1 MGPIAAEAARQ
12 KDREAALTRARDM
25 AARAEAGTSLRQIG
39 VEYGVSRQRVS
50 QILTKYGFT
59 AYIEKNKERIV
70 ARRKKIDAAV
80 TEALTSADK
89 VTHEEVAAKLGMP
102 VSSVQKSTMR
112 TGAKTD
118 FWPESHALDKQVY
131 EARVSRMTWREIGTQ
146 YGLCLQWHS
155 NYTSSPEAV
164 RRARRH
170 AKRAGLP
177 WPIVWD

>member
-1 MGPIAAEAARQ
+1 MTSTPENV
-12 KDREAALTRARDM
+12 AALSRAMDM
-25 AARAEAGTSLRQIG
+25 ATRAEAGVPLKQIG
-39 VEYGVSRQRVS
+39 VEYGVIRQRVS
-50 QILTKYGFT
+50 QILSKYGFT
-59 AYIEKNKERIV
+59 AYLEKNKERIV
-70 ARRKKIDAAV
+70 ERRKKIDAAV

-102 VSSVQKSTMR
+102 VSSVQKSAMR
-112 TGAKTD
+112 AKAKTD

-131 EARVSRMTWREIGTQ
+131 EARLRRMTWREIGTQ
-146 YGLCLQWHS
+146 YGLRLQWHS
-155 NYTSSPEAV
+155 TYTSSPEAV

>member
-1 MGPIAAEAARQ
+1 MGPKDEEAAR
-12 KDREAALTRARDM
+12 ARATDM
-25 AARAEAGTSLRQIG
+25 AARAEAGTSLKQIG

-50 QILTKYGFT
+50 QILSKYGFT
-59 AYIEKNKERIV
+59 AYLEKNKARIV
-70 ARRKKIDAAV
+70 ERRKKIDDAV

-89 VTHEEVAAKLGMP
+89 VTHEEVAQHLKIK
-102 VSSVQKSTMR
+102 VSAVQRSTMR
-112 TGAKTD
+112 TKAKTD

-131 EARVSRMTWREIGTQ
+131 EARTRRMTWREIGTQ

-177 WPIVWD
+177 WPITFDNSTQEQS